1 MNKYQDALNNVKIAP
16 IFMGG
21 NGKYRDNIQSSIP
34 FLEDIATLQ
43 ELVDKEETPMK
54 PIRYNTNQYK
64 CPKCLNQIKGQKWLY
79 NMETK
84 RFDIKFKI
92 KPTKIYCPY
101 CSQKLDWSDECEKK
115 D

>member
-1 MNKYQDALNNVKIAP
+1 MSKYQEALDELYEGYQYGMAGRHYK
-16 IFMGG
+16 
-21 NGKYRDNIQSSIP
+21 
-34 FLEDIATLQ
+34 DILQ
-43 ELVDKEETPMK
+43 ELIDKEKPMK

-101 CSQKLDWSDECEKK
+101 CNQKLDWGDECE
-115 D
+115 